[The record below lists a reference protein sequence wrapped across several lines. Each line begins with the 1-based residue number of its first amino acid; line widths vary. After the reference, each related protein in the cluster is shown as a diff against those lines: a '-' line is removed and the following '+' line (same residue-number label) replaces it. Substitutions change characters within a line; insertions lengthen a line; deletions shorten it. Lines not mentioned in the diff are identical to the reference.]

1 MKFPALLTA
10 SIAAV
15 VFLGACDRQPFEV
28 TKQLHE
34 PYQKHHGDAHH
45 GDKHEGGHDKAAHGE
60 EKKAH

>member
-1 MKFPALLTA
+1 MKIPAFLTA

-28 TKQLHE
+28 TKHLHE
-34 PYQKHHGDAHH
+34 PYQKHHGEDH
-45 GDKHEGGHDKAAHGE
+45 GSGKKDAAHGE